1 MNCNNDL
8 QGAPK
13 NVSLQAMI

>member
-8 QGAPK
+8 QGAPN